1 VSDKNKQKSP
11 DQNTGA
17 NPKAPENKPKSINEK
32 LRKKLE
38 RLKKDDPNI
47 YPVF

>member
-1 VSDKNKQKSP
+1 MGDVDKDKPVEQENNNSQKEE
-11 DQNTGA
+11 
-17 NPKAPENKPKSINEK
+17 KKKPKTINEK

-38 RLKKDDPNI
+38 KLKKDDPNI